1 MRLAWFS
8 PLPPV
13 HSGIAA
19 YSLDVLGGLA
29 GMQEVDAYVTD
40 EVWRAA
46 GGHLHAGAGP
56 GFRPQPGPHG
66 LALYRAVD
74 FPTRHGQ
81 APYDL
86 VVYQLGNAACHA
98 YMWPYL
104 LRWPGLVVLHDG
116 ALHHARAQALLR
128 HGRAD
133 DYRAEFRYNHPDV
146 DPRVADYVVA
156 GLEGSPYYLWPM
168 LRIVMDRARGVVVH
182 SERLLEVL
190 EEEFPATPMAHVSM
204 GVGEVMSQASCFRP
218 GASSAAGASRWPP
231 DVEHHASSITFSA
244 FGLITPEKR
253 VPQILAA
260 LAAVR
265 QQVPGVRLRL
275 VGENAEHY
283 ALWQDVARHGVG
295 DIVEVTGYVD
305 EDQLDAE
312 LLAADVCLCLRWPT
326 AHETSASWLRCL
338 AAGRPTVVTDQ
349 LTTVDVP
356 TLEPRHWLLQHTR
369 RDAASVLQPAPPAMA
384 VAVAIDM
391 ADETHML
398 REAMTRLAT
407 DVALR
412 RQLGQQA
419 YAWWQAHHTIP
430 RMQRDY
436 LRALGWAAAL
446 PEPAWPADAPAHL
459 RPDPSAFARSLIARL
474 AVDVDI
480 LAADGRR
487 DR

>member
-19 YSLDVLGGLA
+19 YSLDVLDGLTP
-29 GMQEVDAYVTD
+29 MHQVDIYVID

-46 GGHLHAGAGP
+46 GGHVHAGHGP

-66 LALYRAVD
+66 LPLYRAVD
-74 FPTRHGQ
+74 FPTRHEL

-128 HGRAD
+128 DDRAD
-133 DYRAEFRYNHPDV
+133 DYRVEFRYNHPGV

-168 LRIVMDRARGVVVH
+168 LRIVMERARGVIVH

-190 EEEFPATPMAHVSM
+190 REDYPDTPMTHVSM
-204 GVGEVMSQASCFRP
+204 GIGEVMSHDSGFMTGRSNTRR
-218 GASSAAGASRWPP
+218 GSLSSP
-231 DVEHHASSITFSA
+231 DMKHEASSITFAA

-253 VPQILAA
+253 VPQMLAA
-260 LAAVR
+260 LAEVR
-265 QQVPGVRLRL
+265 RAVPGVRLRL
-275 VGENAEHY
+275 VGEIAEHY
-283 ALWQDVARHGVG
+283 ALWKDVARHGVA

-305 EDQLDAE
+305 DEQLDAE

-349 LTTVDVP
+349 LTMVDVP
-356 TLEPRHWLLQHTR
+356 TLEPRHWQLQHTR
-369 RDAASVLQPAPPAMA
+369 EDAASVLQPPPSTAA

-391 ADETHML
+391 ADEAHML
-398 REAMTRLAT
+398 RRAMVRLAE
-407 DVALR
+407 DGALR
-412 RQLGQQA
+412 RQLGEQA
-419 YAWWQAHHTIP
+419 YAWWQAHHTIA
-430 RMQRDY
+430 RMRRDY
-436 LRALGWAAAL
+436 LRALDWAAAL
-446 PEPAWPADAPAHL
+446 PAPGWSADAPAHL
-459 RPDPSAFARSLIARL
+459 RPDPAAFARSLL
-474 AVDVDI
+474 APLGVEVDI
-480 LAADGRR
+480 LRPATCDL
-487 DR
+487 